1 MERIEETNPGLVV
14 RDVLRIPH
22 FKDAVLLGGKAGL
35 DKTVTRVNVME
46 VPDVIDWVR
55 PGELLITTG
64 YPFRQEPEVL
74 ETLVAQ
80 LADRGVAALG
90 VKTKRFIDAV
100 PESAVRA
107 ANKHGL
113 PLIELPPSTT
123 FSDVVR
129 EVMERVLVHESRQLS
144 ALQHRVQRLSHVLLH
159 GGGLSAF
166 LALLAELVGNPVA
179 LLDPTDRWTTT
190 PEAESFFGRL
200 SDETRRALRADRSRL
215 LETSFVELDGRY
227 RRAYCAEVNEGARP
241 HVLLM
246 VEADREYTIV
256 DTLTLNWAGQ
266 FIGFEISNANA
277 RRKIEAKYVEQFIQ
291 DWIAGR
297 IVSPTDLQLRA
308 EACGCPLDE
317 RDAYA
322 VGAVRFP
329 ERKPKAAE
337 LQELAR
343 RLNWE
348 GGVAGVRWTTLEEE
362 LIFLLSGDR
371 ERTAGPDGWKEA
383 LASASGVLRSLA
395 GSRPFQLC
403 LGRTSARRED
413 VSVSYREARRALEVG
428 EVCGLKQ
435 DIVHYANLGTYL
447 LLYRLLATEEAAEF
461 RRNTLR
467 PLLEYDSKNQN
478 QGALVK
484 TLKMYFECNGNVKET
499 AERLFLHYN
508 TVTYRLDRIKT
519 ELGVPL
525 DDAETRLQLQLAI
538 KLHEIKEA

>member
-1 MERIEETNPGLVV
+1 MEETVSGLVV
-14 RDVLRIPH
+14 RDLLRIPH
-22 FKDAVLLGGKAGL
+22 FQDAVLLGGKAGL
-35 DKTVTRVNVME
+35 DRNVTRVNVME
-46 VPDVIDWVR
+46 VPDVVDWVR
-55 PGELLITTG
+55 PGELLMTTG
-64 YPFRQEPEVL
+64 YPFRQEPEAF
-74 ETLVAQ
+74 ETLVVQ
-80 LADRGVAALG
+80 LAARGVAALG
-90 VKTKRFIDAV
+90 IKTKRFIDAV

-113 PLIELPPSTT
+113 PLIELPPGTA

-144 ALQHRVQRLSHVLLH
+144 ALQNRVHRLSHVLLH

-166 LALLAELVGNPVA
+166 LALLESMVGNPVA
-179 LLDPTDRWTTT
+179 LLDPDDRWTTT
-190 PEAESFFGRL
+190 PEAEPFFERL
-200 SDETRRALRADRSRL
+200 GEETRRSLRADRSRL
-215 LETSFVELDGRY
+215 LETSFVEWDGRH
-227 RRAYCAEVNEGARP
+227 RRVYCAEVNEGVRP
-241 HVLLM
+241 YVLLM

-277 RRKIEAKYVEQFIQ
+277 RRRIEAKYVEQFLQ

-297 IVSPTDLQLRA
+297 IVSPIDLQLRA

-317 RDAYA
+317 REAYA
-322 VGAVRFP
+322 VGTVRFR

-348 GGVAGVRWTTLEEE
+348 RPVVGVRWTTLEEE
-362 LIFLLSGDR
+362 LVFLLNADR
-371 ERTAGPDGWKEA
+371 ERALGADAWKETLPGVAGALRA
-383 LASASGVLRSLA
+383 LAGD
-395 GSRPFQLC
+395 RPFQLC
-403 LGRTSARRED
+403 LGRASASRED
-413 VSVSYREARRALEVG
+413 VSVSYREARRAAEVG
-428 EVCGLKQ
+428 AVCQLQQ
-435 DIVHYANLGTYL
+435 DVVLYANLGTYL
-447 LLYRLLATEEAAEF
+447 LLYRLLGTEEAAEF
-461 RRNTLR
+461 QRNYLR
-467 PLLEYDSKNQN
+467 ALLEYDGRNHN

-508 TVTYRLDRIKT
+508 TVTYRLERIKT
-519 ELGVPL
+519 ELGIPL